1 MLTRVACFFVCLGF
15 LSLRAQKD
23 SLTGQIANTE
33 AELQALQQKT
43 FHSRT
48 EAERFEGN
56 RQFIE
61 LWDRIT
67 PIPSTLRYDFKMKDV
82 SIITA
87 PDNSFRIITWN
98 IPKDDGTHVFFGYLL
113 SEITKQEKKG
123 IFKKEINREYQFYKL
138 IDRSATIR
146 SPENHS
152 GGPEKWFGMLYTQII
167 PCDDYY
173 TLIGWDGN
181 NKLTTRKF
189 IDVLFFRNGNPVFGK
204 DVFRIPR
211 KNPRRLMFEYSS
223 EVTMSVKYD
232 EKNHR
237 IVYSHLASHQE
248 GPLLEGQ
255 YQYYGPDGSYDALVM
270 NKDKWEITED
280 LDARNEK
287 SAKDKTWN
295 NPKDPTPKNHKK
307 IMPEKRAK

>member
-1 MLTRVACFFVCLGF
+1 MFTRVACFFLCFAF
-15 LSLRAQKD
+15 LKMQAQRD
-23 SLTGQIANTE
+23 SLNWQIANIE

-48 EAERFEGN
+48 EAEKLEGN
-56 RQFIE
+56 KQFIE
-61 LWDRIT
+61 LWDRIAPLPAALT
-67 PIPSTLRYDFKMKDV
+67 YDFRMKDV
-82 SIITA
+82 SILTA
-87 PDNSFRIITWN
+87 PDKSFRLITWN
-98 IPKDDGTHVFFGYLL
+98 IPKEDGTHIYFGYLL
-113 SEITKQEKKG
+113 CETKHEEKKG
-123 IFKKEINREYQFYKL
+123 MFRKEFTREYQSHKL
-138 IDRSATIR
+138 LDRSATIK

-152 GGPEKWFGMLYTQII
+152 GGPEKWFGMLYTEII

-189 IDVLFFRNGNPVFGK
+189 IDVLYFRNGEPVFGK
-204 DVFRIPR
+204 DVFRIPK

-232 EKNHR
+232 EKNNR
-237 IVYSHLASHQE
+237 IVYSHLGSHQE
-248 GPLLEGQ
+248 GALLEGQ

-270 NKDKWEITED
+270 HKDKWEVVED

-287 SAKDKTWN
+287 SSKDKLWN
-295 NPKDPTPKNHKK
+295 NPKNPTSKNHKK
-307 IMPEKRAK
+307 IMPESKAR